1 MKSGKL
7 RHRITVSR
15 YTLTQDPLTGYE
27 TETWTDVLANE
38 PAAWLA
44 GPGREW
50 LAAESLRSNV
60 EGRFIIRWSPQ
71 AAGIKAADRV
81 AWDGKV
87 YEIVA
92 PPLADETARRE
103 LTLMVRSAQ
112 E

>member
-7 RHRITVSR
+7 RHRITISR

-27 TETWTDVLANE
+27 TETWADILANE
-38 PAAWLA
+38 PAAWLP

-50 LAAESLRSNV
+50 LASESLRSQI
-60 EGRFIIRWSPQ
+60 EGRFTVRWNPANAQ
-71 AAGIKAADRV
+71 IKAADRI

-87 YEIVA
+87 YEVIA

>member
-1 MKSGKL
+1 MKSGSL

-15 YTLTQDPLTGYE
+15 YVKAYDPDTNWE
-27 TETWTDVLANE
+27 TETWTAIIENE

-50 LAAESLRSNV
+50 LAAESLRSQV
-60 EGRFIIRWSPQ
+60 EGRFVIRWSPDTSN
-71 AAGIKAADRV
+71 IKAADRIE
-81 AWDGKV
+81 WDGKV
-87 YEIVA
+87 YEVIA

>member
-7 RHRITVSR
+7 RHRITISR

-27 TETWTDVLANE
+27 TETWADILANE

>member
-1 MKSGKL
+1 MKSGSL

-15 YTLTQDPLTGYE
+15 YVSAYDPDTNFP
-27 TETWTDVLANE
+27 TEAWEVVLLDE
-38 PAAWLA
+38 PASWLP

-50 LAAESLRSNV
+50 LASESLRSQI
-60 EGRFIIRWSPQ
+60 EGRFTVRWNPANAQ
-71 AAGIKAADRV
+71 IKAADRI

-87 YEIVA
+87 YEVIA